1 MSDDFRVNNP
11 AELKAKIGSYKALI
25 GLDLGSKTI
34 GVAVSDLLLTAA
46 NPIITIQ
53 RTSFA
58 KDIAELKRIIKEK
71 EVAGMVY
78 GFPLQMNGEIGE
90 RAQETIK
97 FAEKV
102 TKEIKLPYLL
112 WDERL
117 SSSAVERIMIKDA
130 DLSRSKR
137 KKNIDRAAAS
147 FILQGVLDSISYL

>member
-71 EVAGMVY
+71 EVA
-78 GFPLQMNGEIGE
+78 
-90 RAQETIK
+90 
-97 FAEKV
+97 
-102 TKEIKLPYLL
+102 
-112 WDERL
+112 
-117 SSSAVERIMIKDA
+117 
-130 DLSRSKR
+130 
-137 KKNIDRAAAS
+137 
-147 FILQGVLDSISYL
+147 